1 MQLSILISKRACL
14 SATIVLPYAL
24 TVAPV
29 FSNSLEEYRRAP
41 DAEKIISPLVQG
53 PIADYGATPWF
64 GGSRFGIS
72 NMDIIFDTGT
82 NLLWATT
89 DKCTSIACT
98 SHTRIDTS
106 QPGFSFI
113 PNPDYPKKVSFGP
126 WGSMEVDL
134 ASITLG
140 IAGFG
145 GYIPIQFD
153 ASLSYSGEKFQY
165 LTWGAGIGLPSESS
179 SVGPDIPFFFGDLMK
194 AAGLKHPIFTFNQGP
209 IIQFGDV
216 TFGGIRTELY
226 VPGGTID
233 LPPKKSASPGL
244 AYLWGTNLHSASLGG
259 KIFPALTNGMF
270 YLDTGSSRFKGGR
283 EYIEPILDSLLAIH
297 TPSGQAIFEKY
308 SDTPVSRFT
317 GIKFANGKSPAD
329 YPGLLPSFSIEVG
342 ENCFGNKGLIGEIT
356 LSPDQYSYKVAQG
369 ERKGEW
375 VIAFHVLD
383 GVDGLLVGSVLLD
396 LVGVVYSYETPKP
409 GVYTQG
415 MMQILEKQLGH
426 KPAGLTCTLP
436 N

>member
-1 MQLSILISKRACL
+1 MQLSILTSKRACL
-14 SATIVLPYAL
+14 SATIALPYAL
-24 TVAPV
+24 TVAPA

-145 GYIPIQFD
+145 DYIPIQFD

-179 SVGPDIPFFFGDLMK
+179 SVGPDIPFF
-194 AAGLKHPIFTFNQGP
+194 
-209 IIQFGDV
+209 
-216 TFGGIRTELY
+216 
-226 VPGGTID
+226 
-233 LPPKKSASPGL
+233 S
-244 AYLWGTNLHSASLGG
+244 
-259 KIFPALTNGMF
+259 
-270 YLDTGSSRFKGGR
+270 
-283 EYIEPILDSLLAIH
+283 
-297 TPSGQAIFEKY
+297 
-308 SDTPVSRFT
+308 
-317 GIKFANGKSPAD
+317 
-329 YPGLLPSFSIEVG
+329 
-342 ENCFGNKGLIGEIT
+342 EI
-356 LSPDQYSYKVAQG
+356 
-369 ERKGEW
+369 
-375 VIAFHVLD
+375 
-383 GVDGLLVGSVLLD
+383 
-396 LVGVVYSYETPKP
+396 
-409 GVYTQG
+409 
-415 MMQILEKQLGH
+415 
-426 KPAGLTCTLP
+426 
-436 N
+436 

>member
-1 MQLSILISKRACL
+1 MQLSISKSKRACL
-14 SATIVLPYAL
+14 STTIVLPCAL
-24 TVAPV
+24 TVAPA
-29 FSNSLEEYRRAP
+29 FSNSLEEYNRAP
-41 DAEKIISPLVQG
+41 GSEKIISPLARG

-145 GYIPIQFD
+145 GHIPIQFD

-179 SVGPDIPFFFGDLMK
+179 SVGLDIPFFFGDLMK
-194 AAGLKHPIFTFNQGP
+194 AAGLKYPIFTFNQDP
-209 IIQFGDV
+209 IIQLGDV
-216 TFGGIRTELY
+216 TFGGIRTEFY
-226 VPGGTID
+226 VPGGSID

-244 AYLWGTNLHSASLGG
+244 AYLWGTNLHNASLGG
-259 KIFPALTNGMF
+259 KRFPALTNGMF

-283 EYIEPILDSLLAIH
+283 EYIEPILDSLLAIR

-308 SDTPVSRFT
+308 SDTPASRFT

-356 LSPDQYSYKVAQG
+356 LSPDQYSYKVEQG
-369 ERKGEW
+369 ERKDEW